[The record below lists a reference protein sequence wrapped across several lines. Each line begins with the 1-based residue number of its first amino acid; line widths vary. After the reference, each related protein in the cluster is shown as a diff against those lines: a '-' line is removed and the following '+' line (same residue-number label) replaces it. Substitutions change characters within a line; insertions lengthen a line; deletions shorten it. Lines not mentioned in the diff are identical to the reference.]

1 MSSTVTT
8 EHPSSAN
15 KTTQT
20 NIEQSTDDL
29 SNLVDGRNK
38 PLVIILAV
46 TLPTL
51 ALIGIL
57 ILIIVCYRRRHATI
71 WLKKIEHSSR
81 LQAIVVNLS
90 STPIQPDYSDKK
102 SSLSYRQITQP
113 RTETIVYNRLS
124 TPPTP
129 VFVKSFN
136 HLKSSTEGETN
147 KAFDEYLIKNDQQ
160 PVLRATLQ
168 QTSNHGQNTTSL
180 HTDFPMSL
188 QAPVR
193 TITSVFV
200 DAIATHRLSL
210 HINANNTSSSS
221 LETTTTTTTHNNN
234 NHRHSAASSSLSN
247 TSQTVLLFSQRTEL

>member
-1 MSSTVTT
+1 MSTTTT
-8 EHPSSAN
+8 EHPSSTS

-20 NIEQSTDDL
+20 TIEQSTDDL

-51 ALIGIL
+51 AFIGIVIL
-57 ILIIVCYRRRHATI
+57 LIICYRRRHAKI
-71 WLKKIEHSSR
+71 WLKKIEHSNR

-90 STPIQPDYSDKK
+90 SASIQPEYPEKK
-102 SSLSYRQITQP
+102 ARLSHRQFSQP

-129 VFVKSFN
+129 VFINPFN
-136 HLKSSTEGETN
+136 HFKSSTEGETN
-147 KAFDEYLIKNDQQ
+147 AAFDEYVIKNEPQ
-160 PVLRATLQ
+160 PVLRSTLQ
-168 QTSNHGQNTTSL
+168 QSSNSGQRTKSIL
-180 HTDFPMSL
+180 TDFPVSL

-193 TITSVFV
+193 TITSTLV
-200 DAIATHRLSL
+200 DAIAAHRLSL
-210 HINANNTSSSS
+210 IIDANNTSS
-221 LETTTTTTTHNNN
+221 LETTTTTN
-234 NHRHSAASSSLSN
+234 NHHNRHSGASSSFSN

>member
-1 MSSTVTT
+1 MSSGIITNHASIV
-8 EHPSSAN
+8 SSTIN
-15 KTTQT
+15 KTLE
-20 NIEQSTDDL
+20 IHLERSTDDL
-29 SNLVDGRNK
+29 TNIVDGQNK
-38 PLVIILAV
+38 PLIIILAV

-51 ALIGIL
+51 ALIGIV

-90 STPIQPDYSDKK
+90 STPIQPEYSEKK
-102 SSLSYRQITQP
+102 SSLAYRKFTQP

-129 VFVKSFN
+129 VFIKPNN
-136 HLKSSTEGETN
+136 HLKTPVEGETN
-147 KAFDEYLIKNDQQ
+147 AAFDEYPIKNDQQ
-160 PVLRATLQ
+160 LVLRSTLQ
-168 QTSNHGQNTTSL
+168 QSSNNGQRITSL
-180 HTDFPMSL
+180 HTDFPTSL

-193 TITSVFV
+193 TITSTLV

-210 HINANNTSSSS
+210 HINENNTSTTSS
-221 LETTTTTTTHNNN
+221 LETINNN
-234 NHRHSAASSSLSN
+234 NRDSAASSSLST